1 MNERFNVLSR
11 LMVGFSGQNL
21 PADFEELAVKGLR
34 SVVIYGENVES
45 EGQLKSLVSELRG
58 SLGPDAIIA
67 IDEEGG
73 DVTRV
78 DYLVGSRFVGNGWLG
93 HLNEPELTRRDG
105 QMVGEL
111 LNHIGVNLNF
121 APVADVNT
129 NPLNP
134 VIGNRS
140 FGSDQSSV
148 ARHVARFVEGHEGA
162 GTGTTLKHFPGHGNV
177 VSDSHLTLPKV
188 PGGISELENHHLEPF
203 ESGIS
208 AGASAVMLAHLD
220 LGDGEP
226 TSLSSDVVQ
235 ILRRKYG
242 FDGLVITD
250 ALDMG
255 AITDSMSIEQAAVNA
270 LLAGSDLACLGPR
283 TTLDTITEFLRL
295 WNEVPAD
302 VRQENQDAASRRLEA
317 FVDGRSRTVSTVG
330 PVPSYDIRF
339 DIPESFGTSQV
350 VRINSGTNPAVGE
363 APWFD
368 GVNCEREIQ
377 PEFLAQELAATNSLI
392 AITRGGELVWQ
403 ALAQLKETEAKKLLL
418 ISTDAPP
425 REFGCQLIVTFGS
438 AQPQS
443 LALSSALTRKE
454 SQIV

>member
-1 MNERFNVLSR
+1 MSERFNVLSR

-188 PGGISELENHHLEPF
+188 PVGIS
-203 ESGIS
+203 
-208 AGASAVMLAHLD
+208 
-220 LGDGEP
+220 
-226 TSLSSDVVQ
+226 
-235 ILRRKYG
+235 
-242 FDGLVITD
+242 
-250 ALDMG
+250 
-255 AITDSMSIEQAAVNA
+255 
-270 LLAGSDLACLGPR
+270 
-283 TTLDTITEFLRL
+283 
-295 WNEVPAD
+295 
-302 VRQENQDAASRRLEA
+302 
-317 FVDGRSRTVSTVG
+317 
-330 PVPSYDIRF
+330 
-339 DIPESFGTSQV
+339 
-350 VRINSGTNPAVGE
+350 
-363 APWFD
+363 
-368 GVNCEREIQ
+368 
-377 PEFLAQELAATNSLI
+377 
-392 AITRGGELVWQ
+392 
-403 ALAQLKETEAKKLLL
+403 
-418 ISTDAPP
+418 
-425 REFGCQLIVTFGS
+425 
-438 AQPQS
+438 
-443 LALSSALTRKE
+443 
-454 SQIV
+454 